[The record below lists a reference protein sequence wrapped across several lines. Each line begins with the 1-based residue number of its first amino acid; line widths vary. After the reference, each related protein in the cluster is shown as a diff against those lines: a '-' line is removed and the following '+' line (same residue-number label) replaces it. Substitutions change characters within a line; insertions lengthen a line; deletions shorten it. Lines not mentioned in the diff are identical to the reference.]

1 MEGAN
6 EMASRLKQIRL
17 DLGETQ
23 RHVSE
28 QLKID
33 PNTLSRYELGKRQ
46 PNKDTWIV
54 LANFYDVSLDYLMGR
69 TDE

>member
-1 MEGAN
+1 MV
-6 EMASRLKQIRL
+6 SRLKQLRL

-23 RHVSE
+23 RKVSE

-33 PNTLSRYELGKRQ
+33 PNNLSRYELGKRQ
-46 PNKDTWIV
+46 PDKEAWIT
-54 LANFYDVSLDYLMGR
+54 LADYYNVSLDYLMGR

>member
-1 MEGAN
+1 MV
-6 EMASRLKQIRL
+6 SRLRQLRL
-17 DLGETQ
+17 DVGETIIY
-23 RHVSE
+23 VSK

-46 PNKDTWIV
+46 PDKEAWIK
-54 LANFYDVSLDYLMGR
+54 LANYYDVSLDYLMGR

>member
-1 MEGAN
+1 MV
-6 EMASRLKQIRL
+6 SRLKQLRL

-23 RHVSE
+23 RYVSE

-33 PNTLSRYELGKRQ
+33 PNTLSRYERGKHQ
-46 PNKDTWIV
+46 PDKEAWIA
-54 LANFYDVSLDYLMGR
+54 LADYYDVSLDYLMGR